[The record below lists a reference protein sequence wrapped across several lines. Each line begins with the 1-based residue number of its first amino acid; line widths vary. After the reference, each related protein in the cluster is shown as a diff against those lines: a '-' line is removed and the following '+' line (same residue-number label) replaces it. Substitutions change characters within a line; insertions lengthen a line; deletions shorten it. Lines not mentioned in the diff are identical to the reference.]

1 VLALLM
7 ALAFLNYLDR
17 NLLFPLQPLIR
28 SSLGINETAMGA
40 LTTGF
45 FVVYAI
51 TAPLSGYVADRVPR
65 KTVLLFAVISWS
77 LITATSGLAIGF
89 TSLLVLR
96 ALTGLGE
103 GGYFPSALSLLG
115 DYFDAR
121 ERGLAIALHGIATA
135 LGGAAGYAVGGVLG
149 EHLGWRIPFFLAI
162 IPGLALAF
170 ALSRLDE
177 PPRPPRER
185 TQATPLAAYFRMV
198 SAMPVL
204 LMSLAA
210 CAASFAVNGL
220 NTWLPT
226 YLHDERKISV
236 ASSGILTGA
245 FFAAAA
251 LGQLAGGVFS
261 DRLASRIRGARS
273 ALVALAYLGACPLA
287 VAITRLDDIVFV
299 LVAYGGTQFARG
311 FAEPNIYG
319 TILDHVAPTDRAAA
333 QGFLLALTFAGSSLG
348 PPLAGALFE
357 AHRPV
362 AAIDM
367 LAAGAAISGV
377 LAIALAVWLRATQRS
392 EAS

>member
-1 VLALLM
+1 VLGLLM

-28 SSLGINETAMGA
+28 DSLGINETAMGA

-45 FVVYAI
+45 FVVYAV
-51 TAPLSGYVADRVPR
+51 TAPLSGYIADRVPR
-65 KTVLLFAVISWS
+65 KRVLLFAVITWS
-77 LITATSGLAIGF
+77 LVTASSGLAIGF
-89 TSLLVLR
+89 TSLLVFR

-115 DYFDAR
+115 DYFDAKQ
-121 ERGLAIALHGIATA
+121 RGLAIALHGIATA
-135 LGGAAGYAVGGVLG
+135 LGGSAGYALGGVLG
-149 EHLGWRIPFFLAI
+149 EHLGWRIPFFMAI
-162 IPGLALAF
+162 VPGLVLAY

-177 PPRPPRER
+177 PARPPRER
-185 TQATPLAAYFRMV
+185 SAGTPLRAYFSLV
-198 SAMPVL
+198 SAVPVL

-226 YLHDERKISV
+226 YLHDVRGISV
-236 ASSGILTGA
+236 ASSGLLTGA

-251 LGQLAGGVFS
+251 VGQLAGGVLS
-261 DRLASRIRGARS
+261 DRLAARMRGVRA
-273 ALVALAYLGACPLA
+273 ALVAIAYLGACPLA
-287 VAITRLDDIVFV
+287 IAITRLDDIAFV

-319 TILDHVAPTDRAAA
+319 TILDHVAPSDRAAA
-333 QGFLLALTFAGSSLG
+333 QGFLLALTFAGSALG

-357 AHRPV
+357 AHRPI

-367 LAAGAAISGV
+367 LAAGAGVSGI
-377 LAIALAVWLRATQRS
+377 LAIALAAWIRARPS
-392 EAS
+392 P